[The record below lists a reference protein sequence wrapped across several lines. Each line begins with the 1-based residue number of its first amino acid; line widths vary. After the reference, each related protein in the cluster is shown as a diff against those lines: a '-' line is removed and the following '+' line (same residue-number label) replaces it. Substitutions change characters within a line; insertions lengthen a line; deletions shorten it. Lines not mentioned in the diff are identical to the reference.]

1 MAVSIRKITLW
12 RTEVEHR
19 PGALADLLEPLA
31 SAGTDLQTVMGYR
44 IPGRKDRAVIEVAP
58 VGTRKAAR
66 AAASAGLTPGGA
78 PTLLVLGDNR
88 PGLANRIARALAE
101 SGVNIAFLV
110 AQVVGR
116 RYSAVFG
123 FESEADLDKAV
134 DRIRTAVTSRARRYT
149 S

>member
-1 MAVSIRKITLW
+1 MAVSIRKVTLW

-19 PGALADLLEPLA
+19 PGALADLLDPLA
-31 SAGTDLQTVMGYR
+31 SAGADLQIVMGYR
-44 IPGRKDRAVIEVAP
+44 IPGQKDRAIIEVAP
-58 VGTRKAAR
+58 VGTRR
-66 AAASAGLTPGGA
+66 AAQAGRSAGLAPGGA
-78 PTLLVLGDNR
+78 PALLVLGDNR
-88 PGLANRIARALAE
+88 PGLANRIARALAD

-134 DRIRTAVTSRARRYT
+134 DRIRAAVTSRARR
-149 S
+149 

>member
-12 RTEVEHR
+12 RTQVAHR

-31 SAGTDLQTVMGYR
+31 QAGTDLQIVMGYR
-44 IPGRKDRAVIEVAP
+44 IPDRKERAVIEVAP
-58 VGTRKAAR
+58 VGTRKAAQ
-66 AAASAGLTPGGA
+66 AAEKAGLAPGGA

-123 FESEADLDKAV
+123 FENEADLDKAV
-134 DRIRTAVTSRARRYT
+134 DRIRTAVTSRARR
-149 S
+149 